1 MTSALDI
8 RGLSAGYGS
17 LRILHD
23 IDLSIEPGER
33 VGVIGL
39 NGHGKT
45 TLMRAIMGLVDWRRG
60 DIDVFGR
67 SIVSTPTYRL
77 VRAGVVLIPQGD
89 TLFPGLTVQN
99 NLDSGAFTRRAWFSR
114 SERRK
119 RIIELFPRL
128 GERLS
133 QPAGTL
139 SGGERRMLS
148 IGRCLMTSARVYLV
162 DEPSLG
168 LAVGIARGL
177 IETLLTL
184 DLGEG
189 AMLLAEQNRALID
202 GRMERIVRMHGGQ
215 LFADETSG
223 TGEGGLSLSSRSEQG
238 GGLTW
243 RFS

>member
-8 RGLSAGYGS
+8 RGLSAGYGPM
-17 LRILHD
+17 RILHD
-23 IDLSIEPGER
+23 IELSIEPGER
-33 VGVIGL
+33 VGVVGL

-60 DIDVFGR
+60 EIDVFGR

-77 VRAGVVLIPQGD
+77 VRDSVVLMPQGD
-89 TLFPGLTVQN
+89 TLFPGLTVQD
-99 NLDSGAFTRRAWFSR
+99 NLDSGAFARGAWSSRAN
-114 SERRK
+114 RRK
-119 RIIELFPRL
+119 RVIEMFPRL
-128 GERLS
+128 GERLR

-168 LAVGIARGL
+168 LGVGIAHGL
-177 IETLLTL
+177 IETLFSL

-189 AMLLAEQNRALID
+189 AMLLAEQNRTLIEGKMD
-202 GRMERIVRMHGGQ
+202 RVVRMHGGQ

-223 TGEGGLSLSSRSEQG
+223 AGERDLPLSSRPEQG
-238 GGLTW
+238 AP
-243 RFS
+243 